1 LRIAV
6 VNWTRRRV
14 GGTETY
20 LGLIVPALLGA
31 GHEVAFWHETDTPGD
46 REHIALPEGLPTWDV
61 SALGASRALEELR
74 RWEPD
79 LIYSHGLLSPELE
92 AETVGLA
99 PSIFFAHAYYGTCI
113 SGLKTVRRPE
123 VTPCSR
129 RFGWRCVLRYYPNGC
144 GGHSPFTMAREY
156 ARQSRRLGLL
166 EKYRAVLTHSTHM
179 REEYLRHGLDAGRV
193 HNLSYYAYSEP
204 QEGEPTFDNC
214 APAPCRGLGQD
225 GYRLLFTGR
234 MDRLKGGRI
243 LLDALPRVAARLGR
257 RVCLTFAGDGPER
270 RSWERAA
277 RRLQLSDPSITV
289 NFMGWAA
296 REHLDRL
303 LDECDLLVFPSQWPE
318 PFGLA
323 GPEACARGVPVAAFA
338 VGGISD
344 WLADGVNGH
353 LAPGNP
359 PTAEGLAD
367 AVVRCVADPAEY
379 ARLARGAVQTAH
391 RFSLQNHLSA
401 LLDIFERV
409 SREGEPGRAA
419 AGMA

>member
-20 LGLIVPALLGA
+20 LGLIVPALLEA
-31 GHEVAFWHETDTPGD
+31 GHEVAFWHETDVPLN
-46 REHIALPEGLPTWDV
+46 REPIALPEGLPAWDA
-61 SALGASRALEELR
+61 SALGAARSLEVLR
-74 RWEPD
+74 RWSPD
-79 LIYSHGLLSPELE
+79 LVYAHGLLSPELE
-92 AETVGLA
+92 AETVAVA
-99 PSIFFAHAYYGTCI
+99 PSIFFAHSYYGTCI

-123 VTPCSR
+123 VTPCAR
-129 RFGWRCVLRYYPNGC
+129 RFGWRCALRYFPNGC
-144 GGHSPFTMAREY
+144 GGRSPVTMAREY
-156 ARQSRRLGLL
+156 VRQSRRLGLL
-166 EKYRAVLTHSTHM
+166 EKYRAVLTHSSHM

-193 HNLSYYAYSEP
+193 HSLSYYAYSESH
-204 QEGEPTFDNC
+204 EGEAASEHC
-214 APAPCRGLGQD
+214 APARELGQD

-243 LLDALPRVAARLGR
+243 LLDALPRVASRLGR
-257 RVCLTFAGDGPER
+257 RVSLTFAGDGPER

-277 RRLQLSDPSITV
+277 RRLQLRDPNVAV
-289 NFMGWAA
+289 NFTGWVA
-296 REHLDRL
+296 REQLDRL

-323 GPEACARGVPVAAFA
+323 GPEAGARGVPVAAFA
-338 VGGISD
+338 VGGTSE

-353 LAPGNP
+353 LAPGDP

-367 AVVRCVADPAEY
+367 AVVRCLTDPDEY
-379 ARLARGAVQTAH
+379 ARLARGAVQIAH
-391 RFSLQNHLSA
+391 RFSMRNHLSS

-409 SREGEPGRAA
+409 SREARPRGGA
-419 AGMA
+419 AGAA